1 MTYFFLTRSFSLT
14 RNGGLV
20 NDGDEMVVLPTSPT
34 LLTSEVIDYE
44 HPPGPGNAHVDDPPG
59 PGCSDDAFERRV
71 STMSAIAPPIT
82 PRSRT
87 CSIISPNAVRDVIF
101 NCQSA
106 QPLQPDD
113 VIAAAAATAAAASAK
128 EVPVFRVLMLGGP
141 GVGKTAL
148 TQQFVTSEYI
158 AAQNTSFGQC

>member
-1 MTYFFLTRSFSLT
+1 MSGIRSFSLS

-34 LLTSEVIDYE
+34 TLTTEVVDFGLLSE
-44 HPPGPGNAHVDDPPG
+44 
-59 PGCSDDAFERRV
+59 DARDSFDRRV
-71 STMSAIAPPIT
+71 STMSTAAAPPLV

-87 CSIISPNAVRDVIF
+87 CSIMSPNTSGGVAS
-101 NCQSA
+101 QA
-106 QPLQPDD
+106 DD
-113 VIAAAAATAAAASAK
+113 VTGPASDAPK
-128 EVPVFRVLMLGGP
+128 EVPVYRVLMLGGP

-158 AAQNTSFGQC
+158 AAQNTSFG